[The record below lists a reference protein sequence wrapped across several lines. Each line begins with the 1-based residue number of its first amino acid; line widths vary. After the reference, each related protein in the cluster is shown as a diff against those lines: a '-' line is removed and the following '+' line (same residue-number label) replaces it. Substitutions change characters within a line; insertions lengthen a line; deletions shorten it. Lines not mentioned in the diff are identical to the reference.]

1 MSRAWQRVAP
11 PRVGLFGLFG
21 SSNIGND
28 GSLEVVLTHLRERH
42 PDAALDCLC
51 SGPATVA
58 SRYGIATT
66 PLYWHL
72 VRERSGGRLARIT
85 VKIVG
90 KVLDSVRILRWVR
103 RQDVVIVPGT
113 GALETTLPLRPWG
126 FPFSLFLLC
135 LFARLTGT
143 KVALLNVGVSVIRQR
158 MIRWLCRSAARL
170 AHYRS
175 YRDPLSRD
183 SMREMGVDTSADDVY
198 PDLAFALPVPTAVPA
213 RGTVGVGVMDFHGSN
228 DDRRRADEIHQSY
241 VDAVKRFVRWLVDEG
256 RRVRLFTGDAVDQQV
271 VLEILD
277 DVREHRPGLDPSTVV
292 AEPLST
298 LGDLMRQ
305 VAEVDV
311 MVGTRYHNVVSGL
324 KLAKPTISLSY
335 AEKNDRV
342 MADMGLAGYC
352 QDARTVDVDVL
363 IAQFTALEQRTS
375 RLRPAMV
382 KRVAA
387 KVAALEHQ
395 FELLSVTLLSGG
407 ERVPEVAPTVP
418 GLP

>member
-1 MSRAWQRVAP
+1 VSRTWQRAAP

-28 GSLEVVLTHLRERH
+28 GSLDVVLTHLRDRH
-42 PDAALDCLC
+42 PDAVLNCLC
-51 SGPATVA
+51 SGPASVA
-58 SRYGIATT
+58 ARYGIATA

-72 VRERSGGRLARIT
+72 VRERSASRLGRMG
-85 VKIVG
+85 VKLVG
-90 KVLDSVRILRWVR
+90 KLLDSVRILRWVR

-126 FPFSLFLLC
+126 FPLSLFLLC
-135 LFARLTGT
+135 LFGRLTGT

-158 MIRWLCRSAARL
+158 TIRWLCRSAARL

-175 YRDPLSRD
+175 YRDPLSRQ

-198 PDLAFALPVPTAVPA
+198 PDLAFALPVPTASPA

-228 DDRRRADEIHQSY
+228 DDRRRADQIHDSY
-241 VDAVKRFVRWLVDEG
+241 VDAVKRFVRWLLDEG
-256 RRVRLFTGDAVDQQV
+256 RRVRLFTGDAVDQKV

-277 DVREHRPGLDPSTVV
+277 DVRAYRPGLDPSTVV

-305 VAEVDV
+305 VTEVDV

-352 QDARTVDVDVL
+352 QDARTVDVGLL
-363 IAQFTALEQRTS
+363 IAQFTALEQRAS
-375 RLRPAMV
+375 RLRPLLV
-382 KRVAA
+382 KRAAA
-387 KVAALEHQ
+387 KAAALAAQ

-407 ERVPEVAPTVP
+407 ERVPEVTPTVP
-418 GLP
+418 GSP